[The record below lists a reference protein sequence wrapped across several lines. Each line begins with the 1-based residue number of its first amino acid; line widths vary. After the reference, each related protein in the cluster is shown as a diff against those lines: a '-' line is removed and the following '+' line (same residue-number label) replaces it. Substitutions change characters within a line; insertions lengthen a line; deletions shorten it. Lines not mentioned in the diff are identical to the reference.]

1 MYDKSFAERLDFV
14 VDKLG
19 GAVKACQ
26 LAKITHPT
34 LMRWKDGTSDP
45 KMSNILAFA
54 KAGNV
59 SLDWLLTGIDN
70 VTMRETPAPTSSAD
84 DEYHYVPYYRDIIA
98 SAGGGK
104 FSDGVIGTDDFLAFR
119 KEWINRTSL
128 TAKDLVALNTDG
140 DSMLPTIP
148 ENATILVDKSKNI
161 AKDGRIYVVR
171 IDDRLYVKRTQWIP
185 TGGLRLIS
193 DNSAYESFDI
203 SRQELAHGNIQVYG
217 QVIHISYDLPH

>member
-1 MYDKSFAERLDFV
+1 MNRAKIGARLFQTREQLGISRAEVAKTVGIGTTTLQQWEVGNREASIET
-14 VDKLG
+14 LG
-19 GAVKACQ
+19 Q
-26 LAKITHPT
+26 LAT
-34 LMRWKDGTSDP
+34 LY
-45 KMSNILAFA
+45 
-54 KAGNV
+54 NV
-59 SLDWLLTGIDN
+59 SPQYLIFGTDGD
-70 VTMRETPAPTSSAD
+70 TPPPEPTSTSD

>member
-1 MYDKSFAERLDFV
+1 MKRNVVGNRLKETRNLVGISRDHASASV
-14 VDKLG
+14 GVSRTTLQQWEN
-19 GAVKACQ
+19 GA
-26 LAKITHPT
+26 TE
-34 LMRWKDGTSDP
+34 
-45 KMSNILAFA
+45 
-54 KAGNV
+54 V
-59 SLDWLLTGIDN
+59 SL
-70 VTMRETPAPTSSAD
+70 ETLEKLARLYKVSPQYLIFGTDGDTPLPAPTSSAD

-119 KEWINRTSL
+119 KDWINRTAL
-128 TAKDLVALNTDG
+128 TANDLVALNTDG

-203 SRQELAHGNIQVYG
+203 SRQELEHGNIQVYG

>member
-1 MYDKSFAERLDFV
+1 MKRNVVGNRLKETRNLVGISRDHASASV
-14 VDKLG
+14 GVSRTTLQQWEN
-19 GAVKACQ
+19 GA
-26 LAKITHPT
+26 TE
-34 LMRWKDGTSDP
+34 
-45 KMSNILAFA
+45 
-54 KAGNV
+54 V
-59 SLDWLLTGIDN
+59 SLETLEKLALLYKVSPQYLIFGTDGDTPI
-70 VTMRETPAPTSSAD
+70 ETPNTAAN
-84 DEYHYVPYYRDIIA
+84 DEYYYVPYYRDIIA